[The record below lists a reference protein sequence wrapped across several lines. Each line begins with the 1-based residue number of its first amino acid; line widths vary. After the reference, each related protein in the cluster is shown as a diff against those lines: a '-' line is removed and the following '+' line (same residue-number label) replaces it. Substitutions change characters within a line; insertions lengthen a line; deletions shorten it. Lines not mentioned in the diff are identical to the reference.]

1 MTISEA
7 CQLVLEAA
15 TMGKTSELY
24 LFDMGNPVKIID
36 LARKMVLLSGL
47 EPETDIP
54 FVYTGLRPGEKLHE
68 ELLNTNENTLPT
80 HHHKIKV
87 ALTAEYS
94 PEIVESYISSLQNA
108 LKSGDTTDIV
118 TALKHMIPEFI
129 SQNSDFEHLDATKS
143 DKLPVTN

>member
-1 MTISEA
+1 M
-7 CQLVLEAA
+7 
-15 TMGKTSELY
+15 
-24 LFDMGNPVKIID
+24 
-36 LARKMVLLSGL
+36 
-47 EPETDIP
+47 
-54 FVYTGLRPGEKLHE
+54 
-68 ELLNTNENTLPT
+68 NTNENTLPT